1 MGIKDI
7 SRNKGISS
15 KRVPCERVYEATEQ
29 IFQVG
34 KVLVTTI

>member
-7 SRNKGISS
+7 LRNKGISS
-15 KRVPCERVYEATEQ
+15 KRVSCERVYEATEQ
-29 IFQVG
+29 IFKVG